1 MFELIRESGGR
12 SMANKWVR
20 LTLCILQVGDVDPR
34 VDSPVPADVF
44 YMGTP
49 GRRPGVSNVEQLA
62 ARW

>member
-1 MFELIRESGGR
+1 
-12 SMANKWVR
+12 MANKWVR